1 MPRRIKTKNS
11 ETRTQKQLL
20 DPLDKHVTEA
30 LRSWRI
36 QHEAGIGV
44 SEALLLASQVCGP
57 AGRGCFQRASKLAA
71 DGAEID
77 GVLKALEPVLPEGER
92 ATIAAGWLAGR
103 AEAALDSVVSLRALC
118 NESRKRIFT
127 KLLLPAATLL
137 IASIVAPLPG
147 LFMEK
152 YGVMGYLA
160 LAFTPLCVALGLAI
174 FGTMFFRKRALERV
188 WNPDGTPKPATS
200 LDRTMLKIPLLAH
213 VELQRSLAEFGAL
226 LSNLLNA
233 GVPINRALQISARAM
248 RNGCFRESVARLSE
262 QTAQGRGFTV
272 ALRMES
278 QELWPREFAAAVDVG
293 ERTGNLDAALA
304 RLAATA
310 RERYTRAIELAA
322 EWLPKIIY
330 GVVALFVIAAIFM
343 LATSYMNLLNDL
355 MKNVP

>member
-1 MPRRIKTKNS
+1 M
-11 ETRTQKQLL
+11 
-20 DPLDKHVTEA
+20 DPLDKYVTEA

-44 SEALLLASQVCGP
+44 SEALTLASGLCRRE
-57 AGRGCFQRASKLAA
+57 GRECFQRASKLAA

-77 GVLKALEPVLPEGER
+77 GVLKALEAVIPEGER

-103 AEAALDSVVSLRALC
+103 AEAALDSVVSLRELC
-118 NESRKRIFT
+118 HASRKRIYT
-127 KLLLPAATLL
+127 RLLWPAASLFIT
-137 IASIVAPLPG
+137 SFVAPLPG
-147 LFMEK
+147 FFMEK
-152 YGVMGYLA
+152 YGVAVYFALA
-160 LAFTPLCVALGLAI
+160 LTPLCLALGLAV
-174 FGTMFFRKRALERV
+174 FGTLFFRKRALERV
-188 WNPDGTPKPATS
+188 WNPDGTPKPATP
-200 LDRTMLKIPLLAH
+200 LDRTLLKIPLFAH

-233 GVPINRALQISARAM
+233 GVPINRALQITARAM
-248 RNGCFRESVARLSE
+248 RNGCFRESVARLSD

-278 QELWPREFAAAVDVG
+278 QELWPREFSAAVDVG

-304 RLAATA
+304 RLADTA

-330 GVVALFVIAAIFM
+330 GVVALFVITMIFM
-343 LATSYMNLLNDL
+343 LATSYLKILNDF
-355 MKNVP
+355 MP